1 MAIEYKTVTIAYFV
15 DGEFSCE
22 LSYLWSLYDRL
33 ECSTVFNGDIDWNVY
48 DYLKSH
54 NYIRIRYSDICE
66 LTPSGEEFLE
76 GLLQ

>member
-15 DGEFSCE
+15 DGDFSCE
-22 LSYLWSLYDRL
+22 LSYLWGLYDRF
-33 ECSTVFNGDIDWNVY
+33 ECSTVFTSDINWDVY

-54 NYIRIRYSDICE
+54 DYIRSSYGISD
-66 LTPSGEEFLE
+66 LTQSGREFLE